1 MKNRN
6 ILIAL
11 ALSVS
16 LNTYSQDIE
25 HSAQYM
31 KAYPI
36 DATKLT
42 FKSNTD
48 ISTRPLPAAPINWG
62 MDVAWNSADNVT
74 RGHNYIG
81 DVLNIGRVSFQ
92 PSDLVDENWNL
103 SEQQQKALQS
113 RLNNIAIS
121 GVKNIILNCDHEVL
135 TNKQNFPNCDQNYKN
150 YHGKPYEWYRVIK
163 ATIRYCKAKGFNVIT
178 VSPFNEPDYTAW
190 KEGSKDDFKAIC
202 KYISED
208 SELAGIRI
216 SAGNT
221 LNCDQAASWY
231 SYMKPYV
238 TEGNTHQLA
247 GSFDNY
253 ANFWKT
259 VASDGNHAT
268 ADELHN
274 VMEAFVGIHYGMNSG
289 VWWGF
294 EGAARGEFCISSAKG
309 KEIGYAENRNTW
321 TAATVY
327 KREDGRI
334 DAFIG
339 SSERQGKDCN
349 YEIISTDR
357 PVYFD
362 SFGPYYNYFMQI
374 PGGTGYQQNTTNA
387 ERLIQVQY
395 GEDVPCEAIGEGEY
409 VIMSAK
415 NSKVIGFP
423 SGKTN
428 VGEAIGL
435 TDYLMTKTGDHQR
448 WALTQV
454 NPRQGT
460 DYSYYIISSA
470 TIPSIVWD
478 VRNWGTSVGDK
489 IIGYTGS
496 KGSNEQWILEYAG
509 ENNWYIR
516 SRHSGFYLEMSNN
529 SISQSRFTGQK
540 EQQWRFMPTG
550 TSRDLIAPKA
560 PTGLAA
566 TPQSASILLSW
577 AANSENDIQAYQV
590 LRAPQGTEDWD
601 VIGRMIS
608 GTQFLDNMLS
618 CNREYKYK
626 VMAIDKA
633 RNRSVAS
640 DIVTAKTTGAKALI
654 AHYSFDTNVQDASE
668 NKLNAQSSGTI
679 NYSTV
684 MGVRDG
690 SHSLQFSATNKNY
703 LLLPSTVAA
712 NDELTIATWVY
723 NLSSTKSWTRIFD
736 FGNGTDQYMFLT
748 PSNGSEMRFVMNNGE
763 GEQILSAS
771 KLGVGLHH
779 VAVTIGKESVKIYVD
794 GVEEAES
801 KAFTISPSDLHSVI
815 NYVGRSQFASD
826 EIFGG
831 YLDDFRV
838 YNYALNAEDVSD
850 LYNGREVSAIVKVSG
865 DGMSDEA
872 ESSYNLAG
880 QKVGKDYRGIVI
892 NRGKK
897 IMK

>member
-11 ALSVS
+11 ALSS
-16 LNTYSQDIE
+16 TLNMLAQDIE

-36 DATKLT
+36 DVTKLT

-92 PSDLVDENWNL
+92 PSDLVDQNGEL
-103 SEQQQKALQS
+103 SDQQQKTLQS

-135 TNKQNFPNCDQNYKN
+135 TNKENFPNCDQNYKN

-163 ATIRYCKAKGFNVIT
+163 ATVKYCKAKGFNVIT
-178 VSPFNEPDYTAW
+178 VSPFNEPDHIPW
-190 KEGSKDDFKAIC
+190 QEGSKDDFKAIC

-221 LNCDQAASWY
+221 LNCDEAASWY
-231 SYMKPYV
+231 NYMKPYV

-253 ANFWKT
+253 ANFWQT
-259 VASDGNHAT
+259 VAKDGNHGT

-309 KEIGYAENRNTW
+309 KEIGYAESRNTW

-362 SFGPYYNYFMQI
+362 SFGPYYNYFMHI

-448 WALTQV
+448 WALTLV
-454 NPRQGT
+454 NPRQGK

-470 TIPSIVWD
+470 TIKSIVWD
-478 VRNWGTSVGDK
+478 VKNWGTSVGDR
-489 IIGYTGS
+489 IIGYTGD
-496 KGSNEQWILEYAG
+496 KDSNEQWILEYAG
-509 ENNWYIR
+509 GNNWYIR
-516 SRHSGFYLEMSNN
+516 SRHSGFYLEMNGN
-529 SISQSRFTGQK
+529 AISQNRFTGGK
-540 EQQWRFMPTG
+540 EQQWRFMPSG
-550 TSRDLIAPKA
+550 TTRELIAPQA
-560 PTGLAA
+560 PTGLVA

-577 AANSENDIQAYQV
+577 AANTDSDILAYQV
-590 LRAPQGTEDWD
+590 LRAPQGTEEWD
-601 VIGRMIS
+601 VIGRMVA

-618 CNREYKYK
+618 CNCEYKYK

-640 DIVTAKTTGAKALI
+640 DIVTAKTTGEKALI
-654 AHYSFDTNVQDASE
+654 AHYSFDSNIQDASV

-679 NYSTV
+679 YYSSI
-684 MGVRDG
+684 MGVKEG
-690 SHSLQFSATNKNY
+690 SHSLQFSASNKNY
-703 LLLPSTVAA
+703 LLLPCTVAA
-712 NDELTIATWVY
+712 SDELTIATWVY

-763 GEQILSAS
+763 GEQVLSAS

-794 GVEEAES
+794 GVETAES
-801 KAFTISPSDLHSVI
+801 KAFTISPSDLHSVM

-831 YLDDFRV
+831 YLDDFRI
-838 YNYALNAEDVSD
+838 YNYALDADDVSD
-850 LYNGREVSAIVKVSG
+850 IYNGREVSAIVKAPG
-865 DGMSDEA
+865 EGRA
-872 ESSYNLAG
+872 ENAECSYNLAG